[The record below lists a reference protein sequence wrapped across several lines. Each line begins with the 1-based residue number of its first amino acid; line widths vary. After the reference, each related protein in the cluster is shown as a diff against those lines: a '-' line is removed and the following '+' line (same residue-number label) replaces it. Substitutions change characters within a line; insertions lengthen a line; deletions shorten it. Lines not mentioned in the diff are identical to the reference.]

1 MSGITE
7 SGIVVKSYE
16 EIVASLEGRFRQKFG
31 EVFDT
36 TEESPDGQNIR
47 IMAKYIYDQ
56 WQLAEQAYHSY
67 NPAVVG
73 GNGLDN
79 LVRLNGLERI
89 ENEPTKVGVHFDATT
104 SIGET
109 VAKGTIVT
117 TESGDLEF
125 TTNSDVII
133 PGEVLATC
141 TTKGAIRVLAG
152 EITKIKSDVAD
163 DITVMNF
170 EQGVTGIVREGDPQL
185 RARRERSLVRAGTAT
200 AEAIYAAVADLNL
213 QFIAVLENDKD
224 VTVNEIP
231 PHSMMVVAEGST
243 LPLIAERVYNN
254 KAIGITAHGDTIIEI
269 TDSEGYVQQIGVS
282 RPRPKDIY
290 VRCKVIRPANVAINR
305 LRDIRNALVDH
316 VNNLH
321 IAETVEWSKMFSPAT
336 EAAPD
341 VNIKSIEISENGA
354 TWITTDIPMGVID
367 RPVTTTAKVIVEELS

>member
-7 SGIVVKSYE
+7 TGIVIKSYE
-16 EIVASLEGRFRQKFG
+16 EIVESIENRFRQKFG
-31 EVFDT
+31 EAFDT

-67 NPAVVG
+67 NPAMVG

-79 LVRLNGLERI
+79 LVRLNGLKRI
-89 ENEPTKVGVHFDATT
+89 VNEPTKVGVYFDATV

-109 VAKGTIVT
+109 VSAGTVVT

-125 TTNSDVII
+125 TTNTDVVI

-141 TTKGAIRVLAG
+141 TTLGAIRVLAG
-152 EITKIKSDVAD
+152 EITKVKSDIAE
-163 DITVMNF
+163 DIAVMNF
-170 EQGVTGIVREGDPQL
+170 EQGVTGVVREEDPQL

-213 QFIAVLENDKD
+213 KFIAVLENDKD
-224 VTVNEIP
+224 VVVNDIP

-254 KAIGITAHGDTIIEI
+254 KAIGITAYGDTIVEI
-269 TDSEGYVQQIGVS
+269 TDSEGYPQQIGVS

-290 VRCKVIRPANVAINR
+290 VRCKVVRPSNVAINR
-305 LRDIRNALVDH
+305 LRDIRDALVDH

-321 IAETVEWSKMFSPAT
+321 IAETVEWSRMFSPAT

-341 VNIKSIEISENGA
+341 VNIKSIEISENGT
-354 TWITTDIPMGVID
+354 TWITSDILMGVID
-367 RPVTTTAKVIVEELS
+367 RPVTTAAKVVVEEL